1 MTISF
6 TKPIRTLSAT
16 ILFLASSTAAQANFL
31 QNNELSVGVETGTL
45 TGGLSVKYPYSDTL
59 TVQGIVGAIGTLTTF
74 TARGLYH
81 FSGFNAAQ
89 FYGYGSAGFLRAS
102 GNLITS
108 SETAFGVGGGIGV
121 EYDLQKA
128 FPALPALSLDAE
140 IGATL
145 VNFDNFSSF
154 NVLNLGLGVHYRF

>member
-1 MTISF
+1 MKISF
-6 TKPIRTLSAT
+6 TKPIKTLSAT
-16 ILFLASSTAAQANFL
+16 ILFLISSTAAQANFF

-45 TGGLSVKYPYSDTL
+45 TGGLSVKYPYSDSL
-59 TVQGIVGAIGTLTTF
+59 TAQGIVGAFGTLTTF

-81 FSGFNAAQ
+81 FSGFKGSQ

-102 GNLITS
+102 GNIIAS

-121 EYDLQKA
+121 EYDLQKS

-140 IGATL
+140 VGATL

-154 NVLNLGLGVHYRF
+154 NVLNLGFGLHYRF